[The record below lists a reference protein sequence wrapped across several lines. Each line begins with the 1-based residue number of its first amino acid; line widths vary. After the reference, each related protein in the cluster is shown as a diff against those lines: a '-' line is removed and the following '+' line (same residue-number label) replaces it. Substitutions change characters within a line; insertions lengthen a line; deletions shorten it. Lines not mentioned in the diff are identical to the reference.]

1 MQLPSPAEFAR
12 TGLSVLHAG
21 RLLRLRARLP
31 LIRHRPLIVWGD
43 ESWTYARV
51 YREAKRYAQLFREHR
66 EKAISA
72 GRLGK
77 NEQLTIGLYRDNSPA
92 YLFACFGAALEGDL
106 ILALNTGFR
115 GEILAKLLEQSG
127 TPLVLTDTVHAGYLE
142 QALDGVPQLERGQ
155 VLVDDGPP
163 PEGMQSLPRAL
174 EAASPAGGGR
184 RPRGA
189 DPLLVIYTSGTT
201 GTPKGIPCSHLKL
214 LGAGAV
220 IGTRIGLRRDDRG
233 YIAMPL
239 FHSNAWLLAVM
250 PTLFAGASF
259 VLKPKFSASAFA
271 DDVLEHHVTWM
282 NYVGQPVHY
291 ILAALEQRF
300 GSPERITEAL
310 AHHPDNCLRIAC
322 GNGASAVDREKFMRY
337 FYMEHIYEVYGSTEA
352 VISTML
358 MPGDPPD
365 SVGSVPKSVII
376 LDDNGNECPP
386 AEVDSDGR
394 IRNYDEAVGEICA
407 RINPNNLRF
416 DGYFGNPEA
425 TNKKYD
431 GNIYHSGDLG
441 HIRKVKG
448 KRYLY
453 FDGRTDDWIR
463 KDGENFSADTVAHF
477 AQALPGVHLAAAY
490 GVPDPVADER
500 VTVAL
505 QMEPGERF
513 DPQAVFDHFLKQQ
526 EHEGM
531 DPKWMPDFIRI
542 EAELP
547 MSETNKILVKN
558 LRREGYNL
566 DLNPDMAIWFRE
578 RSDTAYKPLTRDA
591 FERLKKEFE
600 ENGRVQALVA

>member
-12 TGLSVLHAG
+12 TSLSVFHAG
-21 RLLRLRARLP
+21 RLLWLRARLP
-31 LIRHRPLIVWGD
+31 LVRNRPLILWGD
-43 ESWTYARV
+43 ESWTYAEV
-51 YREAKRYAQLFREHR
+51 YREAQRYAQLFREHR
-66 EKAISA
+66 EKAIRA
-72 GRLGK
+72 GRLQK

-92 YLFACFGAALEGDL
+92 YFFACFGAALEGDL
-106 ILALNTGFR
+106 ILGLNTGFR
-115 GEILAKLLEQSG
+115 GQILATLLEQSG
-127 TPLVLTDTVHAGYLE
+127 TPLVLTDDDYVAYLE
-142 QALDGVPQLERGQ
+142 QALDGVPQLKRDH
-155 VLVDDGPP
+155 VLVDTDQP

-174 EAASPAGGGR
+174 DSARPAGNGR

-214 LGAGAV
+214 LGAGGLIAA
-220 IGTRIGLRRDDRG
+220 RIGLKRDDRG

-239 FHSNAWLLAVM
+239 FHSNAWLIAVM

-271 DDVLEHHVTWM
+271 NDVLESHVTWM

-300 GSPERITEAL
+300 GSPEQVTEAL
-310 AHHPDNCLRIAC
+310 ASHPDNHLRIAC
-322 GNGASAVDREKFMRY
+322 GNGASARDRQKFMRY
-337 FYMEHIYEVYGSTEA
+337 FNMAHIYEVYGSTEA

-365 SVGSVPKSVII
+365 SVGSVSKGVII
-376 LDDNGNECPP
+376 LDENGNECPP
-386 AEVDSDGR
+386 AQVDNDGR
-394 IRNYDEAVGEICA
+394 ILNYDEAVGEICA
-407 RINPNNLRF
+407 KINPNNLRF

-425 TNKKYD
+425 TNRKYD

-441 HIRKVKG
+441 HTRKVKG

-477 AQALPGVHLAAAY
+477 AQDLPGVHLAAAY

-500 VTVAL
+500 VAVAL
-505 QMEPGERF
+505 QLEPGERF
-513 DPQAVFDHFLKQQ
+513 DPQAAFDRFIEQQ
-526 EHEGM
+526 KNEGM

-542 EAELP
+542 EEQLP
-547 MSETNKILVKN
+547 MSETNKVLVRH
-558 LRREGYNL
+558 LRKEGYNL
-566 DLNPDMAIWFRE
+566 DANPDMAIWFRE
-578 RSDTAYKPLTRDA
+578 RGDQAYKKLTPDE
-591 FERLKKEFE
+591 FERLKKTFE
-600 ENGRVQALVA
+600 DNGRAQALVA